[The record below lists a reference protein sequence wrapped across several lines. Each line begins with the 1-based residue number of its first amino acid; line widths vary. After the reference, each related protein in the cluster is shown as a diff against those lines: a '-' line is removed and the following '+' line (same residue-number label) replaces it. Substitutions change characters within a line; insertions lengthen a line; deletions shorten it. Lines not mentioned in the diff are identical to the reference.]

1 MANMSVQPSFRMPYS
16 LIKYALQSYNVRLD
30 TIRRT
35 LGAT

>member
-1 MANMSVQPSFRMPYS
+1 MANMSVQPSLS
-16 LIKYALQSYNVRLD
+16 YALQSYNVRLD